1 MRWSAEADILI
12 VGHRNGGR
20 EPGTVWQR
28 REVFEIVK
36 KKSKN
41 SKGARPRVEVDVAKL
56 DQLVDKTEL
65 GPLQQEERS
74 ELKSAIHQLATE
86 VARQQE
92 MRKRHS
98 STEKAKKLMAEH
110 ATILGKSSEPQED
123 GRAESDEKPKRSG
136 GNGRNAASDYVGASK
151 VNIPLADEFKPK
163 APCSVCGKGRFYLLE
178 PSPLVRIKG
187 LPPIHGTVYL
197 LEKTRC
203 PFCGDVHTAPVP
215 EGIGDEKYDESVPA
229 MLGTLKYGTGMP
241 FKRLE
246 TLQKQLGV
254 PLPASTQFELL
265 DHAAGQL
272 RPVHQELIRQAA
284 QGEVATFDDT
294 RAQILDDVERPADQ
308 DEDRTGIK
316 TTSVIVE
323 RDDNKTA
330 IYFTGP
336 RHAGE
341 NMTEFLKQRAQGL
354 EAMVGMADACSQNN
368 PKVPL
373 GVDLLMAACITH
385 GRRQFVNVFE
395 SFPQE
400 CWYVI
405 EQLGLVYYHDKQC
418 RDQDLSKV
426 ERLRFHQQKSGPVMD
441 GLKQWMES
449 QFSEKKTEPNSGLGK
464 AINYFLNRWERLT
477 LFLRHPGSPLDSNIA
492 ERALKKAILNR
503 KNSFFFKTQHGA
515 EVADLYLTLIHT
527 CELNQVS
534 PFDYLLQLLR
544 HANEAAADPA
554 AWLPWNFHLQLRGP

>member
-1 MRWSAEADILI
+1 M
-12 VGHRNGGR
+12 
-20 EPGTVWQR
+20 
-28 REVFEIVK
+28 
-36 KKSKN
+36 
-41 SKGARPRVEVDVAKL
+41 AKL

-65 GPLQQEERS
+65 GPLEQDERFQ
-74 ELKSAIHQLATE
+74 LKSAIHQLATE

-110 ATILGKSSEPQED
+110 AATLGKGSELQED
-123 GRAESDEKPKRSG
+123 SHAESGEKAKRRG
-136 GNGRNAASDYVGASK
+136 GTGRTAAADYFGATK
-151 VNIPLADEFKPK
+151 EKIPLADEFKPK
-163 APCSVCGKGRFYLLE
+163 APCSVCGKGKFYTLK
-178 PSPLVRIKG
+178 PAPLVRIKG
-187 LPPIHGTVYL
+187 LPPIQGTVYL

-203 PFCGDVHTAPVP
+203 PFCGEVHTAPAP
-215 EGIGDEKYDESVPA
+215 EGIGDNKYDESVAA
-229 MLGTLKYGTGMP
+229 MLGILKYGNGMP
-241 FKRLE
+241 FKRIE

-254 PLPASTQFELL
+254 PMPVSTQFELL
-265 DHAAGQL
+265 DDAAGQL
-272 RPVHQELIRQAA
+272 GPVHQELIRQAA

-294 RAQILDDVERPADQ
+294 RAQILDEVERPADQ

-316 TTSVIVE
+316 TTGIIVE
-323 RDDNKTA
+323 LGAQKAA
-330 IYFTGP
+330 IFITGP

-341 NMTEFLKQRAQGL
+341 NMSELLKHRAQGL
-354 EAMVGMADACSQNN
+354 GAMVGMADASSQNN
-368 PKVPL
+368 PKAPL
-373 GVDLLMAACITH
+373 GVDLLMSACIVH

-400 CWYVI
+400 CWHVI

-418 RDQDLSKV
+418 RDQNLSKD
-426 ERLRFHQQKSGPVMD
+426 ERLRFHQQKSGPVMG

-449 QFSEKKTEPNSGLGK
+449 QFSEKKTEPNSRLGK

-534 PFDYLLQLLR
+534 PFNYLLQLLR
-544 HANEAAADPA
+544 HASEAAADPG

>member
-1 MRWSAEADILI
+1 
-12 VGHRNGGR
+12 
-20 EPGTVWQR
+20 
-28 REVFEIVK
+28 VK
-36 KKSKN
+36 KKSKK

-56 DQLVDKTEL
+56 DQLVDKTEQ

-92 MRKRHS
+92 MRKRQS

-110 ATILGKSSEPQED
+110 AAILGKGSEQED
-123 GRAESDEKPKRSG
+123 GRAELDEKPKRSG
-136 GNGRNAASDYVGASK
+136 GNGRTAASDYVGASK

-163 APCSVCGKGRFYLLE
+163 APCSVCGKGKFYPLD

-187 LPPIHGTVYL
+187 LPPIQGTVYL

-215 EGIGDEKYDESVPA
+215 EGIGDDKYDESVAA
-229 MLGTLKYGTGMP
+229 MLGILKYGTGMP

-272 RPVHQELIRQAA
+272 RPIHQELIRQAA

-294 RAQILDDVERPADQ
+294 RAQILDDVERPVDQ
-308 DEDRTGIK
+308 SEDRTGIK
-316 TTSVIVE
+316 TTGVIVE
-323 RDDNKTA
+323 RGDNKVA
-330 IYFTGP
+330 IYITGP

-341 NMTEFLKQRAQGL
+341 NMSEFLKQRAQGL

-368 PKVPL
+368 PEVPL

-385 GRRQFVNVFE
+385 GRRQFINVFD

-400 CWYVI
+400 CWHVI

-418 RDQDLSKV
+418 RDQDLSKD

-449 QFSEKKTEPNSGLGK
+449 QFSERKTEPNSGLGK

-544 HANEAAADPA
+544 HANEAAADPG

>member
-163 APCSVCGKGRFYLLE
+163 APCSVCGKGRFYLLD

-187 LPPIHGTVYL
+187 IGQGNLR
-197 LEKTRC
+197 TRRQRATSFSNLAN
-203 PFCGDVHTAPVP
+203 PG
-215 EGIGDEKYDESVPA
+215 GI
-229 MLGTLKYGTGMP
+229 
-241 FKRLE
+241 
-246 TLQKQLGV
+246 
-254 PLPASTQFELL
+254 
-265 DHAAGQL
+265 
-272 RPVHQELIRQAA
+272 
-284 QGEVATFDDT
+284 
-294 RAQILDDVERPADQ
+294 
-308 DEDRTGIK
+308 
-316 TTSVIVE
+316 
-323 RDDNKTA
+323 
-330 IYFTGP
+330 FTGWDILEHLLATRG
-336 RHAGE
+336 RHI
-341 NMTEFLKQRAQGL
+341 R
-354 EAMVGMADACSQNN
+354 V
-368 PKVPL
+368 
-373 GVDLLMAACITH
+373 
-385 GRRQFVNVFE
+385 RQF
-395 SFPQE
+395 
-400 CWYVI
+400 
-405 EQLGLVYYHDKQC
+405 KQAS
-418 RDQDLSKV
+418 RK
-426 ERLRFHQQKSGPVMD
+426 
-441 GLKQWMES
+441 
-449 QFSEKKTEPNSGLGK
+449 
-464 AINYFLNRWERLT
+464 LT
-477 LFLRHPGSPLDSNIA
+477 KFG
-492 ERALKKAILNR
+492 
-503 KNSFFFKTQHGA
+503 G
-515 EVADLYLTLIHT
+515 
-527 CELNQVS
+527 
-534 PFDYLLQLLR
+534 
-544 HANEAAADPA
+544 
-554 AWLPWNFHLQLRGP
+554 